1 MFKKISCMSRNGAVK
16 VVKLQH
22 TICKDSSG
30 CIEDETKNIN
40 DNIAVNQTE
49 ISKTLK
55 AINSD
60 GAKLRVN
67 KTSFRSDSSV
77 NSNDSS
83 NSSDFAEVTFAHE
96 STDTLVE
103 IECPEFLTMPEI
115 TSINNSVGHNDNDS
129 KINLRADDINDFDVW
144 TNLIKQ
150 IEKKYGAKTVKN
162 WFSQIKPQNI
172 RDNTLVLLSPTKFIR
187 EFIFAN
193 YLDEMLS
200 FVKEFDNNINFI
212 EIQVSSNNE
221 NLKIESTLLQN
232 NNTTRNDTRSRTHTR
247 GSTDKQHISSLLSTF
262 NDPSIFH
269 TSLINK
275 SFNFEN
281 FISDESNNVAYNAV
295 KQMVDYCVPPQLLNN
310 VEHLKQNDKKK
321 NQKVENG
328 AISNYVQYV
337 NSLYIYAPV
346 GMGKSHLLQAAA
358 NRLTALATHLRVAYF
373 SFEKFTQQYIN
384 SVRHNTLAD
393 FKNYLSSIDVLLL
406 DDLQLICGR
415 HATEK
420 EFVTAFDSLVQ
431 NSKKIIVASD
441 KLPNDLALDERTKSR
456 LNSAVTVMITKPN
469 FETKIKI
476 LESKFATICEE
487 SVNHEVIELIA
498 MSVDSSIREL
508 EAMLYKIVTHCQLLG
523 KKLSMDIAHELID
536 NYSTSDDVSIHIK
549 NISLNKRH
557 KISNNS
563 KTDPRLSKKFEDNV
577 IEGLEKKNQKDL
589 YKDSYQY
596 TAKTS
601 KFNLLHEISLQ
612 NVNLILSEILEY
624 FGITLDEIISNK
636 KNKKLSLIR
645 QIIAFILKEN
655 TSMTLKEIGLVL
667 GGRNYS
673 TVIHMIN
680 ALKQNI
686 DKPEH
691 DKLRMQLL
699 IIKRKLIKLKLI
711 NFY

>member
-1 MFKKISCMSRNGAVK
+1 MFKKISCMSRNGTVK

-30 CIEDETKNIN
+30 YIQDETKNIN

-49 ISKTLK
+49 ISET
-55 AINSD
+55 INNN
-60 GAKLRVN
+60 GTKFRVN
-67 KTSFRSDSSV
+67 KNSFRSDSSV

-83 NSSDFAEVTFAHE
+83 DYDEVTFAHK

-103 IECPEFLTMPEI
+103 IECPEFLAAPEI

-172 RDNTLVLLSPTKFIR
+172 RDNTLILLSPTKFIR

-200 FVKEFDNNINFI
+200 FVKEFDNNIDFI
-212 EIQVSSNNE
+212 EIQLSANNE
-221 NLKIESTLLQN
+221 NLKVESTSLHKDN
-232 NNTTRNDTRSRTHTR
+232 NATRNSTRSRSHTR
-247 GSTDKQHISSLLSTF
+247 GSADKQHISSLLSTF

-269 TSLINK
+269 TSVINK

-281 FISDESNNVAYNAV
+281 FISDESNGVAYNAV

-310 VEHLKQNDKKK
+310 VEHLKQNDKK
-321 NQKVENG
+321 QKAEDG

-358 NRLTALATHLRVAYF
+358 NRLTELATHLRVAYF

-384 SVRHNTLAD
+384 SVRNNTLAD

-487 SVNHEVIELIA
+487 SVNHEIIELIA

-523 KKLSMDIAHELID
+523 KKLSMDVAHELID

-563 KTDPRLSKKFEDNV
+563 KTGPKLSKKFEDNV
-577 IEGLEKKNQKDL
+577 IQGLEKKNQKDL
-589 YKDSYQY
+589 YQDSYQY

-624 FGITLDEIISNK
+624 FGITLDEIISDK